1 MKPTLLVLAA
11 GMGSRYGGL
20 KQVDPVGP
28 SDEKI
33 LDYSV
38 YDALRSGFEKIV
50 FVIRKEIEKDFREL
64 VSSKYETRVATD
76 YVFQELDK
84 LPAGFTVPAGRTK
97 PWGTAHAILMGKEK
111 IGSAFAVIN
120 ADDFYGR
127 NAFEVLGAHLG
138 KPGQPTDHSMVGY
151 ALKNTLSEH
160 GQVSRGIC
168 AVSKDGFL
176 ESVVERT
183 KIQRVGSKVEAISDK
198 PGETLSLSG
207 EEIVSLNLWGFTP
220 RIFKDLEEGLS
231 LFLKNPS
238 LNEKSEYQIPTVVNA
253 LLQEKKARVR
263 VLTSRD
269 RWFGVTYREDKPGVV
284 AEIAKLVG
292 SKEYPSPLW
301 NAP

>member
-1 MKPTLLVLAA
+1 MKPSLLVLAA

-28 SDEKI
+28 SEEKI

-38 YDALRSGFEKIV
+38 YDAVRSGFGKIV
-50 FVIRKEIEKDFREL
+50 FVIRKEIEKDFKDL
-64 VSSKYETRVATD
+64 VSSKYERRIPTD

-84 LPAGFTVPAGRTK
+84 LPPGFSVLPGRTK
-97 PWGTAHAILMGKEK
+97 PWGTAHAILVGREK
-111 IGSAFAVIN
+111 IDGPFAVIN

-127 NAFEVLGAHLG
+127 NAFEVLGAHLAKAG
-138 KPGQPTDHSMVGY
+138 NPADHSMVGY
-151 ALKNTLSEH
+151 SLKNTLSEH
-160 GQVSRGIC
+160 GEVSRGIC
-168 AVSKDGFL
+168 AVSKEGFL

-183 KIQRVGSKVEAISDK
+183 KIGKIGSKIEAISDK
-198 PGETLSLSG
+198 PGEKISLSG

-220 RIFKDLEEGLS
+220 QIFKDLEAGLS

-238 LNEKSEYQIPTVVNA
+238 LNEKSEFQIPTVVNE
-253 LLQEKKARVR
+253 LLHSGKARVR

-284 AEIAKLVG
+284 SEIAKLV
-292 SKEYPSPLW
+292 SSREYPTPLW
-301 NAP
+301 S